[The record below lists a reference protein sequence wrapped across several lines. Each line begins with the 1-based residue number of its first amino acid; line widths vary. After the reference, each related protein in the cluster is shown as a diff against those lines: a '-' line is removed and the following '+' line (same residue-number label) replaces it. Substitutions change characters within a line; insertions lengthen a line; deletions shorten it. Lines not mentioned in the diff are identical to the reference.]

1 MSKTLTRID
10 LVRTK
15 IVANSIREIAAD
27 LRLIDVS
34 DLIAFIHGEK
44 FANIEDLVNSSTELF
59 FKEGTMNFAW
69 AAALDVSWD
78 EPPTILID
86 MEFHHMSVSAFFTL
100 ALKNT
105 HGCIDVKH
113 IWFAAPSF
121 DDEYDTA
128 RLADA
133 IADARLV
140 PVKPFQRER
149 SFQSNGNATG
159 KGS

>member
-1 MSKTLTRID
+1 MSKTLTRVD

-27 LRLIDVS
+27 LRLIEVS

-44 FANIEDLVNSSTELF
+44 YANIEDLVNSSTELF

-69 AAALDVSWD
+69 AAALDVSWE

-113 IWFAAPSF
+113 IWFASPSF
-121 DDEYDTA
+121 DDDYDTA

-140 PVKPFQRER
+140 PVKPLRPHR
-149 SFQSNGNATG
+149 SLHSFS
-159 KGS
+159 GSRDPGG

>member
-1 MSKTLTRID
+1 MSQTLTRVD
-10 LVRTK
+10 RVRTK

-69 AAALDVSWD
+69 AAALDVSWE

-113 IWFAAPSF
+113 IWFATPSF

-140 PVKPFQRER
+140 PVKPLHSIK
-149 SFQSNGNATG
+149 SFQAIGNASG